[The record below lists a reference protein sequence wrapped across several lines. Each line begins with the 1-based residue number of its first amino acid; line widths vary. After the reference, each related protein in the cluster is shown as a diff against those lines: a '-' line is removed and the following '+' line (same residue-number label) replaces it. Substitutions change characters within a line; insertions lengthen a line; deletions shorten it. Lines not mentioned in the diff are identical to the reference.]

1 MTVVWFFFFAFLPPS
16 DIDLRDFDGRKIRNV
31 GVTAYL
37 LLEPSC
43 LYHLGYLKASV
54 VELSGL

>member
-1 MTVVWFFFFAFLPPS
+1 MSRGDNCFCFFFLS
-16 DIDLRDFDGRKIRNV
+16 DIDLRDFDGRKIRSV
-31 GVTAYL
+31 GATAYL
-37 LLEPSC
+37 LLDPSH